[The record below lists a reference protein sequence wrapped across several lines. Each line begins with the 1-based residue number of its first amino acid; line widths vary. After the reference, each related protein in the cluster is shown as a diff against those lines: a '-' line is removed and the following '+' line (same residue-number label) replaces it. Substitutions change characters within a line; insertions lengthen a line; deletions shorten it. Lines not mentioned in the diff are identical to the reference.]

1 MCESGK
7 NQNDLHGDFTS
18 LLVRWKVNLAKYM
31 KKNNHLKQSNYIHTQ
46 EVNYK
51 KEERA
56 RLPAT
61 THNTFTSHACATPSK
76 KDLYYTY
83 LHGI

>member
-1 MCESGK
+1 MLKTTDDIFNIVS
-7 NQNDLHGDFTS
+7 
-18 LLVRWKVNLAKYM
+18 KVLSFSTIFNFF
-31 KKNNHLKQSNYIHTQ
+31 SNYPRVIRVCVHIHTQ